1 MFSPSENQRLWQL
14 YDELFGV
21 HDRDD
26 DKSTK
31 QDTQAIVGRV
41 GASFIQTG
49 NDYALLYGRPETKLS
64 NENKGDEK

>member
-21 HDRDD
+21 HNNND

-31 QDTQAIVGRV
+31 QATQAVFGRV

-49 NDYALLYGRPETKLS
+49 EDWTLLYGRPEAFGK
-64 NENKGDEK
+64 